1 MYKNIYN
8 QNSAHNIYTIM
19 NELVEKFVSACVC
32 PWNLEVA
39 KEAVAAGV
47 DVNAENSKGLTALHV
62 ASGGCVID
70 PLRRDPILELLLLHP
85 QIDVNRPSS
94 GYCNWCQSKNSTPLH
109 CACAY
114 GHIDIMT
121 RLLNDSHQSSINTVN
136 SYGTPIMVAVDN
148 WRPEAVSKMLRVE
161 GVDIKT
167 RNSWGRSLTQQAR
180 RTAHVM
186 NVSEDMI
193 DEDESLKLL
202 QAAGAD

>member
-1 MYKNIYN
+1 MYIDISE
-8 QNSAHNIYTIM
+8 QNSAHNIYSIM
-19 NELVEKFVSACVC
+19 NELVEKFVSACDI
-32 PWNLEVA
+32 PYNIDVA
-39 KEAVAAGV
+39 KEAIAAGV

-62 ASGGCVID
+62 ASGNWVID

-85 QIDVNRPSS
+85 QIDVNTPSP
-94 GYCNWCQSKNSTPLH
+94 GYCNWCRGKNSTPLH

-121 RLLNDSHQSSINTVN
+121 RLLNDSRQSSINTVN

-148 WRPEAVSKMLRVE
+148 WRPEAVNVMLRVD

-180 RTAHVM
+180 RTAHAM

-193 DEDESLKLL
+193 DKDKSLKLL